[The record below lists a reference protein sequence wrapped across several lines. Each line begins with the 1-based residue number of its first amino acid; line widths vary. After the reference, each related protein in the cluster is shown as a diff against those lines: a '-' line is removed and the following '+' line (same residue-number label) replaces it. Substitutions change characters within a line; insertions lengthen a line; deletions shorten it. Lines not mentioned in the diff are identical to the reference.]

1 MCLSFAR
8 LPICAC
14 CIYKLGLGI
23 RTQGLYNNR
32 TNRIHMLSLA
42 EIKERLK
49 DRNLAHVARE
59 TGLSHM
65 TVWKI
70 RNNAEGCSYATAETL
85 SDYLEENL

>member
-1 MCLSFAR
+1 
-8 LPICAC
+8 
-14 CIYKLGLGI
+14 
-23 RTQGLYNNR
+23 
-32 TNRIHMLSLA
+32 MLSLA

-70 RNNAEGCSYATAETL
+70 RNNADGCSYATAETL